1 MSRIKLCFGMGR
13 GYLFFEI
20 QNRHM
25 ATTNK
30 LSYLP
35 TLVNSCRLCVMK
47 RKVILILDNLRS
59 VYNTASIFRTA
70 DGAGVLEIFLCGT
83 TPEPIDRFGRKR
95 KDFAK
100 VSLGAEES
108 VSWKY
113 FETTTE
119 AIQTLKSSNFDIIA
133 LEQDDASVLFDEYV
147 SEKNIALV
155 VGEETQG
162 LQKNILKQCDAI
174 VEIPMR
180 GTKESLNVSVATGV
194 VLYQILKK

>member
-1 MSRIKLCFGMGR
+1 MKKIKL
-13 GYLFFEI
+13 
-20 QNRHM
+20 
-25 ATTNK
+25 
-30 LSYLP
+30 
-35 TLVNSCRLCVMK
+35 
-47 RKVILILDNLRS
+47 ILILDNLRS

-70 DGAGVLEIFLCGT
+70 DGAGVSDIFLCGT

-113 FETTTE
+113 FPTTKD
-119 AIQTLKSSNFDIIA
+119 AIQSVKDMQYEIVA
-133 LEQDDASVLFDEYV
+133 LEQNESSVSF
-147 SEKNIALV
+147 EKYFPKEKIALV

-162 LQKNILKQCDAI
+162 INKNILQLCDTI
-174 VEIPMR
+174 LEIPMR

-194 VLYQILKK
+194 ALYQILKS

>member
-1 MSRIKLCFGMGR
+1 METKL
-13 GYLFFEI
+13 
-20 QNRHM
+20 
-25 ATTNK
+25 
-30 LSYLP
+30 
-35 TLVNSCRLCVMK
+35 
-47 RKVILILDNLRS
+47 ILILDNLRS

-70 DGAGVLEIFLCGT
+70 DGAGVSEIFLCGT

-108 VSWKY
+108 VAWKY

-119 AIQTLKSSNFDIIA
+119 AIQILQGSSFDIVA
-133 LEQDDASVLFDEYV
+133 LEQDKNSIPFDEYV

-162 LQKNILKQCDAI
+162 LQKNILNMCDKI
-174 VEIPMR
+174 LEIPMR